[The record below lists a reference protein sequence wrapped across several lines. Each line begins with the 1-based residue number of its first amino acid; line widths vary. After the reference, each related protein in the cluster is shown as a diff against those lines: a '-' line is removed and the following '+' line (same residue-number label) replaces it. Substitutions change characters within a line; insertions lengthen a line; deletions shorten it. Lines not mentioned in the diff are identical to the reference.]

1 MANYFWMA
9 LGLLVLGS
17 IYLII
22 EGYRVHRM
30 FADSVVGRLVKIL
43 VAVFVIEMYSLG
55 VVSFAFV
62 YFNSKNAVVLLP
74 IAILWL
80 VSLGFALY
88 GVRSAKKEVYKLTH

>member
-1 MANYFWMA
+1 MATYFWMA

-22 EGYRVHRM
+22 EGYRVHKM

-55 VVSFAFV
+55 MVSFAFV
-62 YFNSKNAVVLLP
+62 YLNSKNAVILLP

-80 VSLGFALY
+80 VSLAFALY
-88 GVRSAKKEVYKLTH
+88 GVMSAKKEVYKLIR